1 MSNTESFTYEV
12 NADGRRI
19 HVKRPLSQFAAI
31 PAYQRLFEEEAHT
44 GLSWVHPH
52 ILRYLQYGSDAK
64 GPFIAQEYVPAETL
78 HEALLE
84 EPLGINSMKESR
96 RIMEA
101 LFEAVSYLHS
111 QNVLHLDITPEN
123 ILITRSAHDVKLMNP
138 ASFYVGQSPS
148 FFIYKERYAAPELFE
163 ENARPTVAA
172 DIYSLGRVM
181 EYLFCY
187 SKLTLGI
194 SRVIARATADNPA
207 KRYKSVHEMQMAFR
221 RTRRTDALIL
231 TAKVAAVFIAL
242 LFFYQMMDDGSTPS
256 HVLPPS
262 EDSTYAR
269 RPHTP
274 PSTQAEDDIYSL
286 SAIQDHIDTAYR
298 DREVPMDEPYAATEM
313 LKTKEEAER
322 DAQAERIFK
331 KEFRK
336 RAEKTISELYTPSL
350 MNGDEKKFMQ
360 LSTQR
365 FTELDRLQRELG
377 EQYNMDLILTTRLSS
392 EVITELTEEYMR
404 KIKK

>member
-1 MSNTESFTYEV
+1 
-12 NADGRRI
+12 
-19 HVKRPLSQFAAI
+19 
-31 PAYQRLFEEEAHT
+31 
-44 GLSWVHPH
+44 
-52 ILRYLQYGSDAK
+52 
-64 GPFIAQEYVPAETL
+64 
-78 HEALLE
+78 LLE

>member
-1 MSNTESFTYEV
+1 
-12 NADGRRI
+12 
-19 HVKRPLSQFAAI
+19 
-31 PAYQRLFEEEAHT
+31 
-44 GLSWVHPH
+44 
-52 ILRYLQYGSDAK
+52 
-64 GPFIAQEYVPAETL
+64 
-78 HEALLE
+78 
-84 EPLGINSMKESR
+84 
-96 RIMEA
+96 
-101 LFEAVSYLHS
+101 
-111 QNVLHLDITPEN
+111 
-123 ILITRSAHDVKLMNP
+123 MNP